1 MGKIFVTKNLSFSP
15 DKVSPDKVPFLRF
28 SNLLASIY
36 INTEQE
42 KMIKLINTLRCL
54 KVPPPSI
61 ILEIF
66 GTKYIDVK
74 NASKIH
80 YFHHDFVVR
89 VAFHT
94 QTLTFDLVLLP

>member
-1 MGKIFVTKNLSFSP
+1 MT
-15 DKVSPDKVPFLRF
+15 
-28 SNLLASIY
+28 
-36 INTEQE
+36 
-42 KMIKLINTLRCL
+42 KLINTLRCL

-74 NASKIH
+74 NVSKIH

-94 QTLTFDLVLLP
+94 QTLIFDLVLLP